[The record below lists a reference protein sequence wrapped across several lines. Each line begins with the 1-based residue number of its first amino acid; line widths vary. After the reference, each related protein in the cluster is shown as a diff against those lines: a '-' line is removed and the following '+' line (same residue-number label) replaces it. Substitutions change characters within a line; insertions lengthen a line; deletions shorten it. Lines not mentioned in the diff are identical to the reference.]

1 MTDRDIQDSAFGSY
15 RLPSFLESLRNFANN
30 RGTSYLDKRIA
41 SVIRKILYLHRKA
54 PYDVGVFRQQNVR
67 LFPKT
72 NRCEKRAFVGL
83 STWDNE
89 ERDLIAADIRA
100 HDNSK
105 AFVFLDCGANI
116 GLYSLFARDEASCQ
130 GKSFRGLAI
139 EPDPENQKR
148 LAFNLAA
155 SSANDVALAPYAVGQ
170 TTGSVQFISAVG
182 NRGEARVLEQ
192 DEIDSASECLVEVPM
207 RPLSDLV
214 IEQQFDHIDIMKIDI
229 EGHEMQA
236 LEPFFQA
243 ADPVLWPG
251 KILIEVGR
259 SHTSPA
265 MRHCLARG
273 YRLQKTTKINAYL
286 SLEAPVT
293 GPLSDQ

>member
-1 MTDRDIQDSAFGSY
+1 MIDRDMQDPAFGSH
-15 RLPSFLESLRNFANN
+15 RLPAFLAGLRDFANN
-30 RGTSYLDKRIA
+30 RGISYLDKRIA
-41 SVIRKILYLHRKA
+41 SVIRKLLYLSTDA

-89 ERDLIAADIRA
+89 ERALISADIAA
-100 HDNSK
+100 HDRSK
-105 AFVFLDCGANI
+105 PFVFLDCGANI
-116 GLYSLFARDEASCQ
+116 GLYSLFARDEAAHHGLAFQ
-130 GKSFRGLAI
+130 GLAI
-139 EPDPENQKR
+139 EPDPVNQKR

-155 SSANDVALAPYAVGQ
+155 SSAEDIALAPYAVGREA
-170 TTGSVQFISAVG
+170 GSVHFVSTVG
-182 NRGEARVLEQ
+182 NRGEARVAQES
-192 DEIDSASECLVEVPM
+192 EIATGEGLVDVAM
-207 RPLSDLV
+207 RPLADLV
-214 IEQQFDHIDIMKIDI
+214 IEQQLDHIDVMKIDI

-236 LEPFFQA
+236 LEPFFEVA
-243 ADPVLWPG
+243 EPALWPQ

-273 YRLQKTTKINAYL
+273 YRLQKATKINAYL